1 MKKYIEVEAVRNFKI
16 CRDRRRRILLA
27 NMAAGCSKSKAEK
40 EPEVSV
46 QTTPA
51 EKKDISQ
58 IVTEEAVIFPL
69 QQATVAPKLP
79 PQSNSSWCNGEQKV
93 KKGQLLAVLENA
105 DLSAAAVASQ
115 GDFQQAEAAYA
126 TSVGASIPQ
135 QIQKAELDAASAKS
149 AFDAQ
154 EKIYNSRKIC
164 FSKARFL
171 GAI

>member
-1 MKKYIEVEAVRNFKI
+1 MTV
-16 CRDRRRRILLA
+16 
-27 NMAAGCSKSKAEK
+27 GCSKPEAEK

-69 QQATVAPKLP
+69 QQATVAPKITSTIKQFLV
-79 PQSNSSWCNGEQKV
+79 QRGTKV

-115 GDFQQAEAAYA
+115 GNFQQAEAAYA
-126 TSVGASIPQ
+126 TSVGPHSPT
-135 QIQKAELDAASAKS
+135 DSKS
-149 AFDAQ
+149 
-154 EKIYNSRKIC
+154 RT
-164 FSKARFL
+164 
-171 GAI
+171 